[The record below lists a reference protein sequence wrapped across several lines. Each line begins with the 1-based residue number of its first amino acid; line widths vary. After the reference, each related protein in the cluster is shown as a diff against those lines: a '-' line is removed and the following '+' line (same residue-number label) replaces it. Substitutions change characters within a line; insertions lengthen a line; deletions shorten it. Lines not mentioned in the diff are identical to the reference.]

1 VLHAVVTHCG
11 LQDSG
16 ELLAMATP
24 EQLAAVFD
32 LDLWKA
38 DRAGADEQFDAA
50 RFCEWLDVLV
60 DVSPSIAADKLAR
73 LDVTLIISDRRTAR
87 GNRDCSRR
95 RIRRSASA
103 APR

>member
-38 DRAGADEQFDAA
+38 DSRRGRAI
-50 RFCEWLDVLV
+50 R
-60 DVSPSIAADKLAR
+60 
-73 LDVTLIISDRRTAR
+73 RRTFL
-87 GNRDCSRR
+87 
-95 RIRRSASA
+95 
-103 APR
+103 